1 MLNSGK
7 VRLKGQHSLRGVD
20 GSSDETNNRTC
31 HQVVH
36 QARRVI
42 LYHESGL
49 SNFSRIANGTSEPS
63 TFGFGSIALTWWM
76 QPKYPPFHQKC
87 LKTSEYRSKR
97 GDNTDTH
104 LHMVASIPAYKP
116 ANKTF
121 PRMHAIGSGIIQRT
135 EQTLAPHDLLHDV
148 DRPSELTR
156 LVLKP
161 GSRRVQPRTN
171 DVNKRRHDATH
182 LILTSSNGTTT
193 KLSVAPAAHPVA
205 IASGW
210 SIFFRPVSARNC
222 LPQKSFAALRRD
234 GCGVN

>member
-1 MLNSGK
+1 MLNSGEGG
-7 VRLKGQHSLRGVD
+7 VKGQDSLRGVD
-20 GSSDETNNRTC
+20 GSSDETTNRTRD
-31 HQVVH
+31 QVVH
-36 QARRVI
+36 QTRRVI
-42 LYHESGL
+42 LYHESSP
-49 SNFSRIANGTSEPS
+49 SNFPRIANGMDRPP
-63 TFGFGSIALTWWM
+63 TFGFGSMALTWWM